1 MLAGLSV
8 SPNRSFEMRRSL
20 HVPCISL
27 PFTCVLLVQN
37 QCLTRPFPRSRRLY
51 SAAAGAVFYSV
62 PHAGSRL
69 ADWGWYLRYVGG
81 SPAKHVRQLKTGPH
95 LDVRAAPHFRHCLNS
110 RPLARNCARH
120 FLSNHRP
127 HTPPLF
133 SC

>member
-8 SPNRSFEMRRSL
+8 SLKHSVERRPPSTCRASLCRSL
-20 HVPCISL
+20 ACCWCKTNAS
-27 PFTCVLLVQN
+27 
-37 QCLTRPFPRSRRLY
+37 RPFPRSRRLY

-127 HTPPLF
+127 HTPSLF